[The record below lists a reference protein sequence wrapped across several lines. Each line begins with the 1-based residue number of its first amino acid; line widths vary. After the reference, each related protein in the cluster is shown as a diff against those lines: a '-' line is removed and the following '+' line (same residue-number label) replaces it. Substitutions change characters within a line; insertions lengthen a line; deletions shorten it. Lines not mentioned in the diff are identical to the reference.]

1 MARWNIKP
9 AALILLGGLVFVM
22 LLIVVLPDVD
32 LLDTA
37 FHQDT
42 APVVVH
48 ARGTCAPAAVTVVA
62 AIHLPDVSEA
72 YRPFYQLG
80 AVAVAPSPNSIPISL
95 RSIRL

>member
-9 AALILLGGLVFVM
+9 AALILLGGVVVVM

-37 FHQDT
+37 FHQGT
-42 APVVVH
+42 APAAVH
-48 ARGTCAPAAVTVVA
+48 ARATSPPTAVTVVA
-62 AIHLPDVSEA
+62 AIRLPDVSEA

-80 AVAVAPSPNSIPISL
+80 TLAVAPNPNSIPILL